1 MGYCT
6 GVREGWLEATWYI
19 GFIAFLTL
27 MTYIG
32 SDGALNLI
40 PYTWA
45 TVITVIVALAVFYP
59 LGIKLGLRQRNFE
72 IHIKDLGGV

>member
-1 MGYCT
+1 
-6 GVREGWLEATWYI
+6 
-19 GFIAFLTL
+19 

-45 TVITVIVALAVFYP
+45 TVITVVITLAVFYP
-59 LGIKLGLRQRNFE
+59 LGIKLGPRQRNFE
-72 IHIKDLGGV
+72 VHIKDLGGFWWRCILLRARIA

>member
-1 MGYCT
+1 
-6 GVREGWLEATWYI
+6 
-19 GFIAFLTL
+19 

-45 TVITVIVALAVFYP
+45 TVITVVITLVVFYP
-59 LGIKLGLRQRNFE
+59 LGIKLGLRQKNFE
-72 IHIKDLGGV
+72 VHIKDLSGV